1 MTGPLDGVR
10 VADFTHFMAGPVST
24 LLLNDL
30 GAEIIKVEP
39 LHGEAGRL
47 GGARPVP
54 NGEGLT
60 FQVHNRGKKSMTVD
74 LNKAEGREVVADL
87 IRVSDVV
94 VENFRVGAIAKL
106 GFGYEQVSKINPTIV
121 MASISGFGHDSPY
134 AHWPSVDFVPQAM
147 SGLMDLN
154 GQPGDPPT
162 KYGVEMADY
171 AGGIFGALSICG
183 ALYKRSVTGQ
193 GEYID
198 LGMHDTMTFQLNY
211 HAIRYQYAGLEY
223 GRIGNRTAGS
233 GISGSYPCKDGH
245 VAIASGGDIRWKA
258 FAEMIGRP
266 EMGDDPRFQ
275 KTADRWDHHD
285 EIDEAIRAWTK
296 QHTVAEAM
304 EALHGHDQIAGSRL
318 LAAAGLRRR
327 EREVPQ
333 DARGVGTPDSRE
345 GRDAGQRLQDAE
357 LEAAAGGHAGA
368 DARRAQRLRDARAPR
383 LFHEAALGARGERG
397 GAPEAGGGARRR
409 LARPVR
415 RRVAGPASI
424 GEEGDQDREQRPQRR
439 VKEEGAHRGEPAD
452 HHRQQDVRPGVP
464 HHSRTKSPL
473 LPPLFR
479 TSRTDSMRIPGRR
492 PFAMS

>member
-1 MTGPLDGVR
+1 MSGPLDGVR

-233 GISGSYPCKDGH
+233 GVSGAYPCKDGH

-285 EIDEAIRAWTK
+285 EIDTAISAWTK
-296 QHTVAEAM
+296 ERTVAEAM
-304 EALHGHDQIAGSRL
+304 EALHAHDQIAGPVYSLPQVFDDENVKYRKMLVELDHPIQGRVVTPGNVFKMRNSKPPRVDTPGPMLAEHNGYVMLELLGYSTKRL
-318 LAAAGLRRR
+318 WELEENEVVHPKQAAA
-327 EREVPQ
+327 
-333 DARGVGTPDSRE
+333 
-345 GRDAGQRLQDAE
+345 
-357 LEAAAGGHAGA
+357 
-368 DARRAQRLRDARAPR
+368 
-383 LFHEAALGARGERG
+383 
-397 GAPEAGGGARRR
+397 
-409 LARPVR
+409 LAV
-415 RRVAGPASI
+415 
-424 GEEGDQDREQRPQRR
+424 D
-439 VKEEGAHRGEPAD
+439 
-452 HHRQQDVRPGVP
+452 
-464 HHSRTKSPL
+464 
-473 LPPLFR
+473 
-479 TSRTDSMRIPGRR
+479 
-492 PFAMS
+492 